1 MEDSNNSEIYD
12 VLVKISQGEKINN
25 WEVQRIDGLVS
36 DVRFNESAPGK
47 SRVKLTF
54 DSYEDYWKLFDLTTD
69 DIWFANAVFSH
80 YDTFEFESEDWA
92 DDDWKQGYLI
102 REFNSENLEK
112 LKEILIII
120 GPKYSKL
127 STDEDFEKAAELL
140 TSLFERQ
147 SNEIKYSYMAERNRC
162 KERGAIQMI
171 EQETCNAFQNYGIF
185 SLGRCFYSYVTT
197 VSVLLSLYKL
207 VDDTSL
213 DLSEMLEKIGK
224 DNISIGGDWYNYM
237 YEQDCVDYDEE
248 SFNRDI
254 AWELERIMTKL
265 EEDNDIESVKEFY
278 SKAQQYIGKFGFDE
292 FVELPKNKNSRFK
305 ITNLDPK
312 EGKITVVFIKDIKND
327 HRNVEKRSYDIDDF
341 GTFLYQPELFES
353 RKFGRLK

>member
-1 MEDSNNSEIYD
+1 M
-12 VLVKISQGEKINN
+12 
-25 WEVQRIDGLVS
+25 
-36 DVRFNESAPGK
+36 
-47 SRVKLTF
+47 
-54 DSYEDYWKLFDLTTD
+54 
-69 DIWFANAVFSH
+69 
-80 YDTFEFESEDWA
+80 
-92 DDDWKQGYLI
+92 
-102 REFNSENLEK
+102 
-112 LKEILIII
+112 II
-120 GPKYSKL
+120 GPKYAKL

-140 TSLFERQ
+140 MSLFERQ
-147 SNEIKYSYMAERNRC
+147 SEEMKYSYMAERNRC

-171 EQETCNAFQNYGIF
+171 EMETCNAFQNYGIF